1 MLSPNATYSTLLFI
15 LCEKMNIKKLM
26 IMLRKVVTVATDA
39 RLSEGT
45 FKKCDMHVH
54 SSSCYSRSY
63 GEGPFLSKVLNSD
76 LDVLAVTDH
85 NNIDVELLKSL
96 HSKLNAKGK
105 TLIGGVEINVKLK
118 QSTINM
124 YHLTL
129 GNGKKGDYFH
139 AIVWFDMN
147 KAAEMANIIKT
158 LFVDMI
164 LNGSNPN
171 RLTADSLSSL
181 SSKDFS
187 KQTEGIAI
195 YLEDFQE
202 KASALQHFFIPHE
215 NKDRSLSQYLPN
227 SSPANRDYKDRLFYY
242 SHAMAVE
249 GGEKSR
255 KHISKGLADELNM
268 TVASLLF
275 SDAKALDEIGSKFT
289 WIDFD
294 GDLESLLLAISDP
307 ESRIKNSDQCPELPQ
322 TNIAGFLKSVSFN
335 LICSDGSCHTS
346 TLPFAPGYNGIVGSR
361 GSGKTLLASLLAG
374 KGLDTYA
381 EIVDTDSIK
390 FTTYGGTPS
399 TDHPQCLYLGQGELE
414 CIFRDGKYEEIPF
427 LNESISPL
435 KESAENESNEA
446 KVHLNDIIELEKKLL
461 LAFSAKYSSG
471 SVHMDH
477 LDSETPSGISIATPT
492 RPDKEIPKINQAKTE
507 LNEILESLEVAL
519 NTSASVSFNNTYPED
534 KELFTSLET
543 EARSIEKKLSN
554 LKQKTTRLS
563 NFLGGINSDWFEN
576 REQLI
581 TEFFSTA
588 QEYNSESDS
597 TALTQYREKTREVA
611 AFFDDL
617 IELRLSLKW
626 LNSEAQIAYEKMHS
640 PIDPVELKND
650 EDSITISLAYSE
662 ETTFDDKFGELLSS
676 RSSRDSQTLVE
687 AFLRT
692 YDSNEMHARF
702 NGTKL
707 KGMSKGSLKEH
718 YEKFF
723 ILLNNA
729 VAKSDKL
736 KTDITVNGKR
746 VDDMSPGTKAQ
757 ALLKLFLND
766 GVVEGKWV
774 YIVLD
779 QPEDNLD
786 VATIKDFLIDRLK
799 KLKFN
804 IQFFV
809 VSHSAPVIVNGDARN
824 VIVCKNDKDNFSYV
838 YGTMNNRTIKQKIAD
853 VLDGGER
860 YLKMRLNKYN
870 FQVGDER

>member
-1 MLSPNATYSTLLFI
+1 M
-15 LCEKMNIKKLM
+15 
-26 IMLRKVVTVATDA
+26 ATDM

-63 GEGPFLSKVLNSD
+63 GKAPFLSKVLSSD

-96 HSKLNAKGK
+96 HSELNAKGK
-105 TLIGGVEINVKLK
+105 TLIGGVEINIKLK
-118 QSTINM
+118 QSTIDM

-129 GNGKKGDYFH
+129 GNGKKGNYFH

-147 KAAEMANIIKT
+147 KAAEMANIIKA
-158 LFVDMI
+158 LFVDAI
-164 LNGSNPN
+164 LNDSNSN
-171 RLTADSLSSL
+171 GLTADELSSL

-187 KQTEGIAI
+187 KQTKGIAI

-202 KASALQHFFIPHE
+202 RASALQHFFIPHE
-215 NKDRSLSQYLPN
+215 NKDKSLSQYLPN

-255 KHISKGLADELNM
+255 KHISKGLAHELNT
-268 TVASLLF
+268 TVAALLF
-275 SDAKALDEIGSKFT
+275 SDAKTLDEIGSKFT

-307 ESRIKNSDQCPELPQ
+307 ESRIRISDQYPTLPQ
-322 TNIAGFLKSVSFN
+322 TNTAGFLKSVSFN
-335 LICSDGSCHTS
+335 VIRSDGSCHTS

-381 EIVDTDSIK
+381 KIVDTDSVK

-427 LNESISPL
+427 LNERISPL
-435 KESAENESNEA
+435 KESAENESKKA
-446 KVHLNDIIELEKKLL
+446 KKRLNDVIDLEKNLL
-461 LAFSAKYSSG
+461 LAFNIKYSSG
-471 SVHMDH
+471 SFHMDH
-477 LDSETPSGISIATPT
+477 LDSEAPSGISIATPA
-492 RPDKEIPKINQAKTE
+492 RPDKEILKINQAKTQLGE
-507 LNEILESLEVAL
+507 MLESLEAAL
-519 NTSASVSFNNTYPED
+519 NTSASVSFKNTYPED
-534 KELFTSLET
+534 NELFVSLET
-543 EARSIEKKLSN
+543 EVRSIEEDLSN
-554 LKQKTTRLS
+554 LEQKTTRLS
-563 NFLGGINSDWFEN
+563 NLLKGINSDWFEN

-597 TALTQYREKTREVA
+597 TALTQYLEKTHEVA
-611 AFFDDL
+611 VFFDDL
-617 IELRLSLKW
+617 TELRLSLEW
-626 LNSEAQIAYEKMHS
+626 LSSEARSAYMKMRS

-650 EDSITISLAYSE
+650 EDSIAISLAYSE
-662 ETTFDDKFGELLSS
+662 EMTFDDKFGELLSNQ
-676 RSSRDSQTLVE
+676 SSRDSQTLVE

-692 YDSNEMHARF
+692 YDSNEMHVRF
-702 NGTKL
+702 NGTKFR
-707 KGMSKGSLKEH
+707 GMSKQSLKEH

-723 ILLNNA
+723 VLLNNA
-729 VAKSDKL
+729 VAESDKL
-736 KTDITVNGKR
+736 KTDITVNGKQ

-766 GVVEGKWV
+766 GVVEGKST

-799 KLKFN
+799 KLKFD
-804 IQFFV
+804 IQLFV

-824 VIVCKNDKDNFSYV
+824 VIVCENDEENFSYV
-838 YGTMNNRTIKQKIAD
+838 YGSMNDEKIKQKIAD

>member
-1 MLSPNATYSTLLFI
+1 
-15 LCEKMNIKKLM
+15 
-26 IMLRKVVTVATDA
+26 MLRKVVAVATDT

-63 GEGPFLSKVLNSD
+63 DEAPFLSKVLSSD

-96 HSKLNAKGK
+96 HSELNAKGK
-105 TLIGGVEINVKLK
+105 TLIGGVEINIKLK
-118 QSTINM
+118 QSTIDM

-129 GNGKKGDYFH
+129 GNGKKGNYFH

-158 LFVDMI
+158 LFVDAI
-164 LNGSNPN
+164 LKGSNPN
-171 RLTADSLSSL
+171 GLTADRLCSL

-227 SSPANRDYKDRLFYY
+227 SSHANGDYKDRLFYY

-255 KHISKGLADELNM
+255 KHISKGLAHELNT
-268 TVASLLF
+268 TVAALLF

-307 ESRIKNSDQCPELPQ
+307 ESRIRISDQYPTLPQ
-322 TNIAGFLKSVSFN
+322 TNTAGFLKSVSFDV
-335 LICSDGSCHTS
+335 IRSDGSRHTS

-381 EIVDTDSIK
+381 KIVDTDSVK

-435 KESAENESNEA
+435 KESAENESNKA
-446 KVHLNDIIELEKKLL
+446 KVRLNDIIELEKKLL

-477 LDSETPSGISIATPT
+477 LDSEAPSGVSIVTPAH
-492 RPDKEIPKINQAKTE
+492 PDKEMPKIDQAKTE
-507 LNEILESLEVAL
+507 LDKILESLEAASKAS
-519 NTSASVSFNNTYPED
+519 TSVVFKSIYPED
-534 KELFTSLET
+534 EELFASLET
-543 EARSIEKKLSN
+543 EARSIEKELSN
-554 LKQKTTRLS
+554 LKKKTARLS
-563 NFLGGINSDWFEN
+563 ALLNDVDSVWFEN

-581 TEFFSTA
+581 SEFISTVRK
-588 QEYNSESDS
+588 YNNESGS

-626 LNSEAQIAYEKMHS
+626 LSSEAQSAYEKMHS
-640 PIDPVELKND
+640 PIDPVKLKND
-650 EDSITISLAYSE
+650 EDSIAISLAYSE

-676 RSSRDSQTLVE
+676 QSSRDPQTLVE

-702 NGTKL
+702 NGTKFR
-707 KGMSKGSLKEH
+707 GMSKRSLKEH

-723 ILLNNA
+723 VLLNNA
-729 VAKSDKL
+729 VAESDKL
-736 KTDITVNGKR
+736 KTDITVNGKQ

-766 GVVEGKWV
+766 GVVEGKSM

-799 KLKFN
+799 KLKFD
-804 IQFFV
+804 IQLFA

-824 VIVCKNDKDNFSYV
+824 VIVCENDEDNFSYV
-838 YGTMNNRTIKQKIAD
+838 YGAMNDGTIKQKIAD

>member
-1 MLSPNATYSTLLFI
+1 MLG
-15 LCEKMNIKKLM
+15 
-26 IMLRKVVTVATDA
+26 MLRKVVAMTTVA
-39 RLSEGT
+39 RLSKGT
-45 FKKCDMHVH
+45 FKKSDMHVH

-63 GEGPFLSKVLNSD
+63 DEESFLSQVLNSD

-85 NNIDVELLKSL
+85 NNIDVELLGRLRSET
-96 HSKLNAKGK
+96 NANRK
-105 TLIGGVEINVKLK
+105 TLIGGVEINIKLK
-118 QSTINM
+118 PSTIAM

-139 AIVWFDMN
+139 AIVWFDMG
-147 KAAEMANIIKT
+147 KAAEMAGIIKN
-158 LFVDMI
+158 LFIDAI
-164 LNGSNPN
+164 LSDPSSPDG
-171 RLTADSLSSL
+171 LTAESLSL
-181 SSKDFS
+181 LPSKAFS

-227 SSPANRDYKDRLFYY
+227 SSQANLDYKDRLFYY

-255 KHISKGLADELNM
+255 KHISKGLAHKLNT
-268 TVASLLF
+268 TVAALLF

-307 ESRIKNSDQCPELPQ
+307 ESRIRTSDQFPALPQ
-322 TNIAGFLKSVSFN
+322 TNTAGFLKSVSFDVIHN
-335 LICSDGSCHTS
+335 DGSRHTS
-346 TLPFAPGYNGIVGSR
+346 TLPFVPGYNGIVGSR

-374 KGLDTYA
+374 KGLDTYSKF
-381 EIVDTDSIK
+381 VDSDSVK

-399 TDHPQCLYLGQGELE
+399 TDHPQCRYLGQGELE

-427 LNESISPL
+427 LNERISPL
-435 KESAENESNEA
+435 KQSAESESKKA
-446 KVHLNDIIELEKKLL
+446 KIRLNDVIELEKKLL
-461 LAFSAKYSSG
+461 LAFNTKYSSG
-471 SVHMDH
+471 FIHMDH
-477 LDSETPSGISIATPT
+477 LDSEVPSGISIAMPS
-492 RPDKEIPKINQAKTE
+492 RPDKEILKINQAKTDLGE
-507 LNEILESLEVAL
+507 MLESLETASK
-519 NTSASVSFNNTYPED
+519 TSASISFKNTYPED
-534 KELFTSLET
+534 KELFASLET
-543 EARSIEKKLSN
+543 EARSIEGELSKL
-554 LKQKTTRLS
+554 KRKTNRLS
-563 NFLGGINSDWFEN
+563 TLLEDIDSDWFEN

-588 QEYNSESDS
+588 REYNSESDS

-617 IELRLSLKW
+617 TELRFSLEW
-626 LNSEAQIAYEKMHS
+626 LNNEARSAYEKMHS
-640 PIDPVELKND
+640 PIKPVELKD
-650 EDSITISLAYSE
+650 GKDSIVITMDYSE
-662 ETTFDDKFGELLSS
+662 ETTFDDKFGELLNSQ
-676 RSSRDSQTLVE
+676 SSRDPQTLVE
-687 AFLRT
+687 AFLHK

-702 NGTKL
+702 NGTKFR
-707 KGMSKGSLKEH
+707 GMSKQNLKEH
-718 YEKFF
+718 YERFF
-723 ILLNNA
+723 AQLNNA
-729 VAKSDKL
+729 VAESDRL
-736 KTDITVNGKR
+736 KTGITVNGKQ

-766 GVVEGKWV
+766 EVIEGKSM

-799 KLKFN
+799 KLKFD
-804 IQFFV
+804 IQLFV
-809 VSHSAPVIVNGDARN
+809 VSHSAPAIVNGDARN
-824 VIVCKNDKDNFSYV
+824 VIVCENDDDNFSYAH
-838 YGTMNNRTIKQKIAD
+838 GAMNDVAIKQKIAD

>member
-1 MLSPNATYSTLLFI
+1 VRT
-15 LCEKMNIKKLM
+15 
-26 IMLRKVVTVATDA
+26 LRKVVVVTTDT

-63 GEGPFLSKVLNSD
+63 GEAPFLSKVLNSD

-85 NNIDVELLKSL
+85 NSIDVELLEKL
-96 HSKLNAKGK
+96 HSDLATKGK

-124 YHLTL
+124 YHLTP
-129 GNGKKGDYFH
+129 GSGKKGDYFH
-139 AIVWFDMN
+139 AIVWFDVN
-147 KAAEMANIIKT
+147 QAAEMANIIKS
-158 LFVDMI
+158 LFVDAI
-164 LNGSNPN
+164 LDGPNPDG
-171 RLTADSLSSL
+171 LTADSLDSL
-181 SSKDFS
+181 SCKNFS
-187 KQTEGIAI
+187 EQTKGIAI

-202 KASALQHFFIPHE
+202 KASTLQHFFIPHE

-227 SSPANRDYKDRLFYY
+227 GSRDNPQQANMDYKDRLFYY

-255 KHISKGLADELNM
+255 KHISKSLAHELNT
-268 TVASLLF
+268 TVAALLF
-275 SDAKALDEIGSKFT
+275 SDATTLDEIGSKFT

-307 ESRIKNSDQCPELPQ
+307 ESRIRTSDQYPTLPQ
-322 TNIAGFLKSVSFN
+322 TNTARFLKSVSFDVIRN
-335 LICSDGSCHTS
+335 DGSRYTS
-346 TLPFAPGYNGIVGSR
+346 TLPFVPGYNGIVGSR

-381 EIVDTDSIK
+381 KIVDTDSVK
-390 FTTYGGTPS
+390 FTTYGGPAS

-435 KESAENESNEA
+435 KESAENESNKA
-446 KVHLNDIIELEKKLL
+446 KDRLNDIIELEKKLL

-477 LDSETPSGISIATPT
+477 LDSDAPSGVSIATPT
-492 RPDKEIPKINQAKTE
+492 SPAKDMAKINLAKTE
-507 LNEILESLEVAL
+507 LNKMLESLEAASRASSSVAFK
-519 NTSASVSFNNTYPED
+519 SSYPED
-534 KELFTSLET
+534 EELFISLEA
-543 EARSIEKKLSN
+543 EARSIEKNLSD
-554 LKQKTTRLS
+554 LKKKTARLS
-563 NFLGGINSDWFEN
+563 DLLEDVDSGWFEN

-581 TEFFSTA
+581 SEFISTVCK
-588 QEYNSESDS
+588 YNSESGS
-597 TALTQYREKTREVA
+597 TALTQYCEKTREVT
-611 AFFDDL
+611 AFFNDL
-617 IELRLSLKW
+617 IELRFSLKW
-626 LNSEAQIAYEKMHS
+626 LSSEARSAYRKMHS
-640 PIDPVELKND
+640 PIDPVELQND
-650 EDSITISLAYSE
+650 KDSITISLAYSE
-662 ETTFDDKFGELLSS
+662 EATFDNKFGELLSS

-687 AFLRT
+687 AFLHK
-692 YDSNEMHARF
+692 YNSNEMHAKF
-702 NGTKL
+702 NGTKV
-707 KGMSKGSLKEH
+707 KVKSKQDLKEH

-723 ILLNNA
+723 DLLKKA
-729 VAKSDKL
+729 VAESDKL
-736 KTDITVNGKR
+736 RTDITVNGKQ

-766 GVVEGKWV
+766 GIIGGKSM

-799 KLKFN
+799 RLKFD
-804 IQFFV
+804 IQLFV

-824 VIVCKNDKDNFSYV
+824 IIVCENDDDNFSYAH
-838 YGTMNNRTIKQKIAD
+838 GAMNDGTIKQRIAD

>member
-1 MLSPNATYSTLLFI
+1 M
-15 LCEKMNIKKLM
+15 
-26 IMLRKVVTVATDA
+26 ATDT

-63 GEGPFLSKVLNSD
+63 DEASFLSKVLSSD

-96 HSKLNAKGK
+96 HSELNAKGK
-105 TLIGGVEINVKLK
+105 TLIGGVEINIKLK
-118 QSTINM
+118 QSTIDM

-129 GNGKKGDYFH
+129 GNGKKGNYFH

-147 KAAEMANIIKT
+147 KAAKMADIIKN
-158 LFVDMI
+158 LFVDAI
-164 LNGSNPN
+164 LKGSNPN
-171 RLTADSLSSL
+171 GLTEDRLRSL

-195 YLEDFQE
+195 YLEDFQKE
-202 KASALQHFFIPHE
+202 ASVLQHFFIPHE

-227 SSPANRDYKDRLFYY
+227 SSHANGDYKDRLFYY

-255 KHISKGLADELNM
+255 KHISRDLAHELNT
-268 TVASLLF
+268 TVAALLF

-307 ESRIKNSDQCPELPQ
+307 ESRIRTSDRYPMLPQ
-322 TNIAGFLKSVSFN
+322 TNTAGFLKSVSFDVIRN
-335 LICSDGSCHTS
+335 DGSRHVS
-346 TLPFAPGYNGIVGSR
+346 TLPFTPGYNGIVGSR

-381 EIVDTDSIK
+381 KIVDTDSVK

-427 LNESISPL
+427 LNERISPL
-435 KESAENESNEA
+435 KQSAENESKKA
-446 KVHLNDIIELEKKLL
+446 KKRLNDVIYLEKNLL
-461 LAFSAKYSSG
+461 LAFNTKYSSG

-477 LDSETPSGISIATPT
+477 LDSEAPSGISIATPT

-507 LNEILESLEVAL
+507 LDEMLESLEAAL
-519 NTSASVSFNNTYPED
+519 NTSASVSFKNTYPED
-534 KELFTSLET
+534 KELFASLET
-543 EARSIEKKLSN
+543 EVRSIEKELSN

-563 NFLGGINSDWFEN
+563 NLLEGINSNWFDN

-588 QEYNSESDS
+588 RKYNSESGS

-617 IELRLSLKW
+617 VELRLSLKW
-626 LNSEAQIAYEKMHS
+626 LSSEAQSAYEKMHS
-640 PIDPVELKND
+640 PIEPVELND
-650 EDSITISLAYSE
+650 GEDSIVISLAYSE

-676 RSSRDSQTLVE
+676 RSGRDSQTLVE
-687 AFLRT
+687 AFLHT
-692 YDSNEMHARF
+692 HDSNEMHARF
-702 NGTKL
+702 NGTKFR
-707 KGMSKGSLKEH
+707 GVSEQPLKEH

-723 ILLNNA
+723 DLLNNA
-729 VAKSDKL
+729 VAESDKL
-736 KTDITVNGKR
+736 KTDITVNGKQ
-746 VDDMSPGTKAQ
+746 VNDMSPGTKAQ

-766 GVVEGKWV
+766 GVVEGKSM

-799 KLKFN
+799 KLKFD
-804 IQFFV
+804 IQLFV

-824 VIVCKNDKDNFSYV
+824 VIVCENDEDNFSYV
-838 YGTMNNRTIKQKIAD
+838 HGAMNDGTIKQKIAD